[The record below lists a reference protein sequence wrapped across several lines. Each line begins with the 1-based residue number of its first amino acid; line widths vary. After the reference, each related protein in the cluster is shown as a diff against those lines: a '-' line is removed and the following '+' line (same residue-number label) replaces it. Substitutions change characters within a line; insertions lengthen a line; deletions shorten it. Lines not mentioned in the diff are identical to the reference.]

1 MRILRSSLTASF
13 LISFMGILVLLSG
26 CRAQPRHT
34 AVRIPDQ
41 ESESVILV
49 GTASLDSL
57 YRMPFGDWYDT
68 NIKAYIP
75 SPEVIAELEPLLED
89 VEITLFMG
97 TWCKDS
103 RREVP
108 RFVKILQESG
118 YPPERVRMIA
128 MTRDKT
134 TPQDYEK
141 GMSIINVPTF
151 IFYKEQEELGRI
163 VEYPI
168 EDLESDMLKIL
179 SGQPYRHAYDWD

>member
-1 MRILRSSLTASF
+1 MIVRILTF
-13 LISFMGILVLLSG
+13 FTLILILFAG
-26 CRAQPRHT
+26 CKAQPRHT
-34 AVRIPDQ
+34 AIRVPDQ

-57 YRMPFGDWYDT
+57 YSPPFAQWYDK
-68 NIKAYIP
+68 NISDYTP
-75 SPEVIAELEPLLED
+75 NPEVLSEVEPLLED
-89 VEITLFMG
+89 VAITLYMG

-108 RFVKILQESG
+108 RFVKILQETG
-118 YPPERVRMIA
+118 YAPERVRMIA
-128 MTRDKT
+128 MTRDKD
-134 TPQDYEK
+134 TPQNYEK

-151 IFYKEQEELGRI
+151 IFYKDGEELGRI